1 MVDWAETLKQ
11 HKPQGTRSDKDLP
24 HLQCLPA
31 GVSLAV
37 SAFPQEAPFVVP
49 LCVEEPLMV

>member
-1 MVDWAETLKQ
+1 M
-11 HKPQGTRSDKDLP
+11 RSDKDLP

-37 SAFPQEAPFVVP
+37 SAAPQEALFVVP
-49 LCVEEPLMV
+49 VRVEEPVMV